1 MLIYHDEFAQRQT
14 INSADFEFYHYLDMT
29 PPAVDFHSHGFYE
42 VFFFLSGNVRYT
54 VDGRAYQLRPSD
66 ILLTNTRD
74 IHRPEISPGKPYERY
89 VLWLNAGFLQSL
101 SRPGDDL
108 TACFTDAAK
117 KKYRLIRPYGETLT
131 QLQTLCRRILFLQRE
146 NAFGSAT
153 LLYAALTALLVYLNR
168 AYFDTPDT
176 IRQDV
181 VENNTVNQIV
191 DYLEEHLTEDLSLD
205 GLADIFHQ
213 SKFYISRQFKDFTGI
228 SLYQF
233 VMKKRLLSARAML
246 QAGCPVMT
254 ACMDCGF
261 GDYSNFLKAFKRE
274 FGLNPKEYRP
284 N

>member
-1 MLIYHDEFAQRQT
+1 M
-14 INSADFEFYHYLDMT
+14 NSPDFEFYHYLDMT
-29 PPAVDFHSHGFYE
+29 PPTVDFHSHEFYE
-42 VFFFLSGNVRYT
+42 VFFFLSGNVRYM

-74 IHRPEISPGKPYERY
+74 IHRPEVSPGKPYERY
-89 VLWLNAGFLQSL
+89 VLWLNADFLQSI

-108 TACFTDAAK
+108 TACFTDAAR
-117 KKYRLIRPYGETLT
+117 KKYQLIRPDGETLA
-131 QLQTLCRRILFLQRE
+131 QLQTLCRRILFLQHE

-153 LLYAALTALLVYLNR
+153 LLYTTLTALLVYLNR

-181 VENNTVNQIV
+181 VENATVNQIV

-213 SKFYISRQFKDFTGI
+213 SKFYISRQFKEFTGI

-246 QAGCPVMT
+246 KAGCPVMT

-274 FGLNPKEYRP
+274 FGHGPKEYRP
-284 N
+284 K